1 MRVFDSLNG
10 IKNEKLIK
18 TLNTKMTMT
27 TTENKTVFGRLDS
40 LRIENQ
46 RFYTMPYKMNF
57 IHEIWVDLWCNHH
70 TGNYCSDS
78 SPPASS
84 SARELEISNDK

>member
-1 MRVFDSLNG
+1 MKWLSRDKEKLKERAKKEMRVFDSLNG

-40 LRIENQ
+40 LRIEN
-46 RFYTMPYKMNF
+46 
-57 IHEIWVDLWCNHH
+57 
-70 TGNYCSDS
+70 
-78 SPPASS
+78 
-84 SARELEISNDK
+84 

>member
-57 IHEIWVDLWCNHH
+57 IHEI
-70 TGNYCSDS
+70 
-78 SPPASS
+78 
-84 SARELEISNDK
+84 

>member
-1 MRVFDSLNG
+1 MKWLSRDKEKSKERAKKEMCVFDSLNG

-40 LRIENQ
+40 LRIEN
-46 RFYTMPYKMNF
+46 
-57 IHEIWVDLWCNHH
+57 
-70 TGNYCSDS
+70 
-78 SPPASS
+78 
-84 SARELEISNDK
+84 